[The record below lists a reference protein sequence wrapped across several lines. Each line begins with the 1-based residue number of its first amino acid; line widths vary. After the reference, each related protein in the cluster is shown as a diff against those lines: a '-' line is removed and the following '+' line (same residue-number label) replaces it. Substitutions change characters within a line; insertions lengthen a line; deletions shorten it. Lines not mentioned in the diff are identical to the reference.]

1 MAKKA
6 TKSTRSTKSAAS
18 SKYDAHHRVLS
29 QTYGALADLRRELS
43 DSKESVEER
52 TRLLQNFAECK
63 DPQKAWL
70 LMEDFFEKLSL
81 SRKDFSDESWW
92 DRALA
97 VSGKERLEEVALL
110 FLRGG
115 RSLPSELMPYANW
128 ERLAVMEKQE
138 QTSAV
143 VGQLEEWLLPPA
155 LRHLDSP
162 RARFSV
168 HCTVKESTDN
178 PALCRLVVEMRLFRP
193 RTGVRKK
200 TLAEIVELARRSSH
214 EQELYPTEDWEFI
227 EWIADTYGDLKEDQE
242 EFVLDGIELVRWL
255 TRWGHTDK
263 LEFAESDQ
271 SLEFH
276 GETAELTPDFE
287 NHDIELSLTHRIHLS
302 GGEKLNVKQVRF
314 FDGRPMLVLSG
325 NEFYIVRNA
334 PKTAL
339 ASQWL
344 GDPLLPVRL
353 MSVDLVEF
361 LKEAPNGEK
370 LVVGK
375 ASKKK
380 GTAKDKQKREI
391 GEKLATWLLPPI
403 EDPEL
408 KPSSSLDVS
417 CMIEASEEHSS
428 LFKLNVEIKL
438 TKGKGGAKAKKLRDL
453 VAIPVKA
460 PGDKE
465 LFSAADWEF
474 IEWISETYRDTAKG
488 RDQLVLEGIELLQW
502 LTQWGHSDRLFS
514 VDEDKPFVFHGE
526 IAEIAPHLEDN
537 GTELMFTQALK
548 LSDKREIPIHEGR
561 YFDGRPMIVLVG
573 ERFYCIRNSPSADLA
588 VEWFKNPTVPVLQ
601 LSKSLLMHFRRTKGG
616 EDKRWNELCETHPA
630 MPRFVFELEDDTVRL
645 RLRAVSDKD
654 KSVWLWNGH
663 DWEYDGEEERKSE
676 KPEVLDDDRLQPAV
690 HWLRQ
695 LDWFTPEPGLWVGD
709 ATENFLNMLAS
720 AWPDR
725 PEKADYLGNDGFKR
739 LFMNAK
745 PIKPK
750 VMLKGSGIDWLSVS
764 TEWEAETLKL
774 TKNDLVQLQRS
785 TGKFV
790 KLPDSGWVQLDEKA
804 VQDAHEAMAD
814 LGVDGL
820 AADLQKIDM
829 LHASQ
834 ASDST
839 IDYFAGQ
846 SKLKSLKKRLKDFSG
861 VPNCRLP
868 KNIDAELRPYQ
879 KDGFDFLC
887 HLSNLGLGG
896 VLADDMGLGKTLQ
909 TLSYLAWLKA
919 TDGRNAKPAL
929 VIAPA
934 SVLHNW
940 RREANKFT
948 PDMKVMVLESGS
960 KRHNLRKQIPDFD
973 IIITNY
979 ALLRRD
985 LAALNKFEFG
995 ALILDEAQY
1004 IKNPQAQVTQSVKQL
1019 GAKHRLALTGTPLE
1033 NRMTDLWS
1041 IVDFVQQGYLGSLTD
1056 FNEVYEPKGENAAW
1070 EQKTA
1075 RRRLSA
1081 KLRPIMLRRLKKQVA
1096 KDLPDRIEERRDCEM
1111 GDLQKK
1117 LYLAE
1122 LRRSREEVEKVV
1134 RTKGLAKS
1142 KMHVLA
1148 ALTRLR
1154 QICCHPTLVGN
1165 DSPSGKTETL
1175 MELLE
1180 PLMAEGQKVLVFSQF
1195 VQMLR
1200 LLERECAINNIPTHL
1215 LTGET
1220 KNRQDVVNAF
1230 QEDERAGV
1238 FLLSLRAAGTGL
1250 NLTTASYVVLYDPWW
1265 NPAVEAQ
1272 AIDRSHRIGQTQTVN
1287 AYRLITPG
1295 TVEEKIWD
1303 LQQRKSETIKDVLG
1317 EEGFAKSLSKSDLD
1331 YLFSD

>member
-6 TKSTRSTKSAAS
+6 TKSTRSNKSAAS
-18 SKYDAHHRVLS
+18 SKYDAHHKVLS
-29 QTYGALADLRRELS
+29 QTYGDLADLRRELA
-43 DSKESVEER
+43 DSRDAVGER
-52 TRLLQNFAECK
+52 TKLLESFATCK

-81 SRKDFSDESWW
+81 SRKDFSDETWW

-97 VSGKERLEEVALL
+97 TKGNERLEEVALL

-115 RSLPSELMPYANW
+115 RSLPTELMPYANW
-128 ERLAVMEKQE
+128 ERLASMAKQE
-138 QTSAV
+138 QTSAI
-143 VGQLEEWLLPPA
+143 VGELEEWLLPPS

-168 HCTVKESTDN
+168 HCTVKESADN
-178 PALCRLVVEMRLFRP
+178 APLRQVAVEMRLFRP
-193 RTGVRKK
+193 RTGMRPK

-227 EWIADTYGDLKEDQE
+227 EWVADTYGDHADDHEG
-242 EFVLDGIELVRWL
+242 FVLDGIELVRWL

-263 LEFAESDQ
+263 LEFSESEKA
-271 SLEFH
+271 LEFH
-276 GETAELTPDFE
+276 GETAELTNSYE
-287 NHDIELSLTHRIHLS
+287 KVGKHQCMVQQITLSDGR
-302 GGEKLNVKQVRF
+302 VMPAKQVRF
-314 FDGRPMLVLSG
+314 FDGRPMLALVD
-325 NEFYIVRNA
+325 NEFYIVRSA
-334 PKTAL
+334 PKVAL
-339 ASQWL
+339 ASKWVE
-344 GDPLLPVRL
+344 DPVIPVHLLPAE
-353 MSVDLVEF
+353 LVTY
-361 LKEAPNGEK
+361 LKEQGQEVPAPTKGA
-370 LVVGK
+370 K
-375 ASKKK
+375 A
-380 GTAKDKQKREI
+380 TAKDKDKKAI
-391 GEKLATWLLPPI
+391 GVELASWMLPPI
-403 EDPEL
+403 DDPDQ
-408 KPSSSLDVS
+408 KPGSTLEVV
-417 CMIEASEEHSS
+417 CMLEASEEHSS
-428 LFKLNVEIKL
+428 LFKLNVDIKL
-438 TKGKGGAKAKKLRDL
+438 KKGKGASRSKKLKDIVS
-453 VAIPVKA
+453 VAQKA
-460 PGDKE
+460 AAEKE
-465 LFSAADWEF
+465 NFSAADWEF
-474 IEWISETYRDTAKG
+474 VEWIGETYKTTAKG
-488 RDQLVLEGIELLQW
+488 RNNLVLEGIELLQW
-502 LTQWGHSDRLFS
+502 LTQWGHSERLFS
-514 VDEDKPFVFHGE
+514 LDEDKPIQFHGE

-537 GTELMFTQALK
+537 GTELVFTQALK
-548 LSDKREIPIHEGR
+548 LSDKREIKISEGK
-561 YFDGRPMIVLVG
+561 YFDGRPMIALVG
-573 ERFYCIRNSPSADLA
+573 ETFYCIRNSPSADLA
-588 VEWFKNPTVPVLQ
+588 VEWFKNPSVPVLQ
-601 LSKSLLMHFRRTKGG
+601 LSKSLLMHFRRTIGA
-616 EDKRWNELCETHPA
+616 DDPRWNELCETHPA
-630 MPRFVFELEDDTVRL
+630 KPHYTFELEDDTVRL
-645 RLRAVSDKD
+645 RLRAKSDKD
-654 KSVWLWNGH
+654 GSIWLWNGH
-663 DWEYDGEEERKSE
+663 DWEYDGEEERESA
-676 KPEVLDDDRLQPAV
+676 KPEVLDDERLQPSV
-690 HWLRQ
+690 LWLRQ

-725 PEKADYLGNDGFKR
+725 PEEAEYLGNDGFKR

-750 VMLKGSGIDWLSVS
+750 VLLKGSGIDWLSVS
-764 TEWEAETLKL
+764 TEWEAESLKL
-774 TKNDLVQLQRS
+774 TKNDLIQLQRS

-804 VQDAHEAMAD
+804 VHQAHEAMAD

-834 ASDST
+834 AT
-839 IDYFAGQ
+839 ENTMEYFSGQ
-846 SKLKSLKKRLKDFSG
+846 TRLKTLKKRLKDFNG
-861 VPNCRLP
+861 IPDTRLP
-868 KNIDAELRPYQ
+868 KGINAELRPYQ
-879 KDGFDFLC
+879 KDGFNFLC
-887 HLSNLGLGG
+887 HLSKLGLGG

-909 TLSYLAWLKA
+909 TLTYLAWLKQ
-919 TDGRNAKPAL
+919 TSGKKSKPAL

-948 PDMKVMVLESGS
+948 PDMKVMVMESGS

-979 ALLRRD
+979 AILRRD
-985 LAALNKFEFG
+985 LVELEKFEFG

-1019 GAKHRLALTGTPLE
+1019 NAGHRLALTGTPLE

-1056 FNEVYEPKGENAAW
+1056 FNEVYEPKGENAEW

-1117 LYLAE
+1117 LYLSE

-1200 LLERECAINNIPTHL
+1200 ILERECTINDIPTHM

-1230 QEDERAGV
+1230 QADDNACV

-1250 NLTTASYVVLYDPWW
+1250 NLTNASYVVLYDPWW

-1272 AIDRSHRIGQTQTVN
+1272 AIDRSHRIGQTETVN

-1303 LQQRKSETIKDVLG
+1303 LQQKKSETIKDVLG